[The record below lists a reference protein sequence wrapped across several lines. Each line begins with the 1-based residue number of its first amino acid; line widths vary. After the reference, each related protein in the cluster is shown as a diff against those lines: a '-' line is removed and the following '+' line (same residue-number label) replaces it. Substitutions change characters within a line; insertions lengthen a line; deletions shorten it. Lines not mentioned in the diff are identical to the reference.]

1 MELLCAVD
9 GCGPAVE
16 LITGL
21 CSRHY
26 QRKAKHGSAEPE
38 GVQTRAR
45 NPSVCIAPEC
55 LGKPKAKGLCNRH
68 YARLRKYGDAAF
80 IKHRDTNPHKARAC
94 LRCAADIS
102 QMKTNALFCSRTCK
116 TISSEQRRREGEG
129 GRSQERER
137 GRERYLKE
145 RVRRM
150 AAAKDYYYRTQP
162 RRLETA
168 KAWREANRDKRVA
181 QHNNRRARKFGNP
194 GYVGVNGL
202 EWRRA
207 LNRAAGECSYCGCKG
222 KLVMDHIV
230 PLARGGRHA
239 PGNVAPACVTCNSSK
254 SDLFVAEWRHGK
266 LPAVRVRP
274 VRVLHIP
281 KD

>member
-1 MELLCAVD
+1 MDLLCEVD
-9 GCGPAVE
+9 GCGPAVK

-26 QRKAKHGSAEPE
+26 QRKAKHGSAVPE
-38 GVQTRAR
+38 GVQVRAR
-45 NPSVCIAPEC
+45 NPSVCVTAQC

-68 YARLRKYGDAAF
+68 YARLRKYGDPTF
-80 IKHRDTNPHKARAC
+80 IKHRDTDPHKERAC

-102 QMKTNALFCSRTCK
+102 HMKTNALFCSRACK
-116 TISSEQRRREGEG
+116 TISSDQRRREG
-129 GRSQERER
+129 GRGRWR
-137 GRERYLKE
+137 DRERYLNE
-145 RVRRM
+145 RVKRM
-150 AAAKDYYYRTQP
+150 ASAKDYYYRTQP

-194 GYVGVNGL
+194 GYVGVKGL

-207 LNRAAGECSYCGCKG
+207 LNRAAGECSYCGRQG
-222 KLVMDHIV
+222 KLVMDHVV

-254 SDLFVAEWRHGK
+254 SDLFVSEWRYNK

-274 VRVLHIP
+274 SSDVHIICE
-281 KD
+281 